1 LNEAHFATLI
11 FFLSKQTISPQVS
24 SKGKGIMKK
33 NSFIFSFVLLI
44 SCDMMAQ
51 KQDLITARPLVQ
63 KGEQGDIILGKERK
77 KSRRRK
83 TAGTGPF
90 FCAG

>member
-1 LNEAHFATLI
+1 M
-11 FFLSKQTISPQVS
+11 S

-51 KQDLITARPLVQ
+51 KQDLIPARSLVE
-63 KGEQGDIILGKERK
+63 KGEQGDIILGKESK
-77 KSRRRK
+77 KSQLSFTPRILEAADSSSKNEVIQKRQRTNTK
-83 TAGTGPF
+83 KF
-90 FCAG
+90 RYR

>member
-1 LNEAHFATLI
+1 MRLI
-11 FFLSKQTISPQVS
+11 SQPNFFSFKQTISPQMS

-51 KQDLITARPLVQ
+51 KQRPHY
-63 KGEQGDIILGKERK
+63 RK
-77 KSRRRK
+77 RSIS
-83 TAGTGPF
+83 
-90 FCAG
+90 